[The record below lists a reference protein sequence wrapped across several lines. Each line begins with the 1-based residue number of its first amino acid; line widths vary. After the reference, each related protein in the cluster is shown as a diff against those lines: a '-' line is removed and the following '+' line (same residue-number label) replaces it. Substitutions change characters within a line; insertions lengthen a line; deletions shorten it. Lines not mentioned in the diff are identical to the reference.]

1 MPTASQ
7 QRALNAAFPD
17 GLLLQFPKLS
27 SQIQRDFKWLGSYR
41 YGILHLGGRDPADLR
56 RRCEHASSLL
66 GWTAP
71 YIDYATDL
79 PGFGQ
84 GGDAWPAGISTEN
97 ASV

>member
-1 MPTASQ
+1 MT
-7 QRALNAAFPD
+7 LFP
-17 GLLLQFPKLS
+17 LHSFP
-27 SQIQRDFKWLGSYR
+27 R
-41 YGILHLGGRDPADLR
+41 R

-84 GGDAWPAGISTEN
+84 GGDAWTAAIRTEN
-97 ASV
+97 ASS

>member
-1 MPTASQ
+1 MPTASSIT
-7 QRALNAAFPD
+7 ALEALFSDN
-17 GLLLQFPKLS
+17 LLFQFPKS
-27 SQIQRDFKWLGSYR
+27 SGEIQRDFKWLGSYR

-84 GGDAWPAGISTEN
+84 GGDAWPAGISTE
-97 ASV
+97 SVSG